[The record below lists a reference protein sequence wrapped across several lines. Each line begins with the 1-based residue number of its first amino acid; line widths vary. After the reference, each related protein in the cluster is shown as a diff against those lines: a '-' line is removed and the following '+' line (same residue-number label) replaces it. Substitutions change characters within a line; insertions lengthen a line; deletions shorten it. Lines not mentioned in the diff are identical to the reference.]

1 MKGYRS
7 AAHDLFCASSN
18 FVVFDKPNRTNHKKL
33 HKLTKLQ
40 NKRTIKT
47 KILLRIKLNQLR
59 FKHLF
64 KCIVKRKTSNNH
76 NKSQYKLKQQS

>member
-47 KILLRIKLNQLR
+47 KILLNSVILDTKKGSRFMLDNIKYFLTIPMKER
-59 FKHLF
+59 
-64 KCIVKRKTSNNH
+64 
-76 NKSQYKLKQQS
+76 